1 MGRGRPID
9 SSSWPAQ
16 GPKRRFAEL
25 LDKVHR
31 DNGVKSLR
39 TVAAAMNLRSPS
51 RVSAL
56 LRLKALPAD
65 ESQVR
70 MLIKALGG
78 SDEDIER
85 GLRLYRVIMSTPQDT
100 DRSSRVQI
108 HGATIAV
115 DPAIVTAVAAGA
127 SSPASV
133 RRTLPRDIQEFTGRD
148 EEFRVLLNA
157 IEEGTETG
165 QPVLICAIGGM
176 AGVGKTT
183 LAMHAAHRLA
193 SRFPDGQLFVRLHA
207 HARGQQPVEPGDA
220 LAALLRSTGMDPRQ
234 IPAEVEERAQLWRDR
249 LAGKRI
255 LLVLDDAATHEQ
267 VEPLMPG
274 TGGSAVVVTS
284 RRRLTALRGMLP
296 LELDIMPPG
305 QAADLFTRV
314 SGRGGSEPGAVAELV
329 ELAGRLPLAIQ
340 MLGARL
346 RSRRSWTVADLAGEL
361 AAARDRSAAIGA
373 ADEARPRRLR
383 PVVQDPLRPPAAVL
397 PPSRSATWPQHRCL
411 RRRRPHRF
419 RPRPGARRT
428 RRPVHDSPDRGTCPR
443 PLPLPRPARRLRPRP
458 CRHRPARR
466 PGQGHRPAA
475 GLLQVHRASRRPP
488 PGQACD

>member
-78 SDEDIER
+78 SGEDIER
-85 GLRLYRVIMSTPQDT
+85 GSRLYRAIMSAPQDT
-100 DRSSRVQI
+100 GRSSGVQI
-108 HGATIAV
+108 HGATITV

-148 EEFRVLLNA
+148 EELQALLNA
-157 IEEGTETG
+157 IEEGTKTG
-165 QPVLICAIGGM
+165 KPVLICAIDGM

-373 ADEARPRRLR
+373 TDEPVRAVFDLSYRTLPAR
-383 PVVQDPLRPPAAVL
+383 PAAVL
-397 PPSRSATWPQHRCL
+397 PPSRLCSLAPASMSTP
-411 RRRRPHRF
+411 P
-419 RPRPGARRT
+419 PPSPASPSARRAPSST
-428 RRPVHDSPDRGTCPR
+428 
-443 PLPLPRPARRLRPRP
+443 P
-458 CRHRPARR
+458 C
-466 PGQGHRPAA
+466 
-475 GLLQVHRASRRPP
+475 SRFT
-488 PGQACD
+488 